1 MELKELYFSDMEMV
15 KELFLSVFSQEPWND
30 DWSDEEQLDC
40 YIGDL
45 LGHSRALCFGL
56 FDQEKLIGLSLGYIR
71 YWYEGTEYRIEE
83 FCISRDYQ
91 GQGHGASLLADI
103 EKQLADRKIVHIL
116 LQTRTQPFSLFFLQ
130 KMRFPSLRRRC
141 DHSQESRTSWN
152 LLIFVKPSLRMLLTE
167 ILRTRE

>member
-1 MELKELYFSDMEMV
+1 MKLKELCFSDMEMV

-45 LGHSRALCFGL
+45 LGHPRALCFGL

-83 FCISRDYQ
+83 LCIARNYQ
-91 GQGHGASLLADI
+91 GRGIGQDFLRRI
-103 EKQLADRKIVHIL
+103 EK
-116 LQTRTQPFSLFFLQ
+116 
-130 KMRFPSLRRRC
+130 
-141 DHSQESRTSWN
+141 
-152 LLIFVKPSLRMLLTE
+152 
-167 ILRTRE
+167 

>member
-1 MELKELYFSDMEMV
+1 MKLKELTVADLEMV
-15 KELFLSVFSQEPWND
+15 KQIFLSVFSQEPWND
-30 DWSDEEQLDC
+30 DWSDKEQLDC

-45 LGHSRALCFGL
+45 LGHPRALGFGL

-71 YWYEGTEYRIEE
+71 FWYEGTEYRIEE

-116 LQTRTQPFSLFFLQ
+116 LQTER
-130 KMRFPSLRRRC
+130 
-141 DHSQESRTSWN
+141 N
-152 LLIFVKPSLRMLLTE
+152 LSAYSFCKKCGFRALEEDVTMVKKVGHHGTC
-167 ILRTRE
+167 

>member
-1 MELKELYFSDMEMV
+1 MKLKELTVADLEMV
-15 KELFLSVFSQEPWND
+15 KQIFLSVFSQEPWND
-30 DWSDEEQLDC
+30 DWLDKEQLDC

-45 LGHSRALCFGL
+45 LGHPRALGFGL

-71 YWYEGTEYRIEE
+71 FWYEGTEYRIEE

-116 LQTRTQPFSLFFLQ
+116 LQTER
-130 KMRFPSLRRRC
+130 
-141 DHSQESRTSWN
+141 N
-152 LLIFVKPSLRMLLTE
+152 LSAYSFYKKCGFRALEEDVTMVKKVGHHGTC
-167 ILRTRE
+167 

>member
-1 MELKELYFSDMEMV
+1 
-15 KELFLSVFSQEPWND
+15 SQEPWND

-45 LGHSRALCFGL
+45 LGHPRALGFGL

-71 YWYEGTEYRIEE
+71 FWYEGTEYRIEE

-103 EKQLADRKIVHIL
+103 EKQLADRKIVHI
-116 LQTRTQPFSLFFLQ
+116 R
-130 KMRFPSLRRRC
+130 
-141 DHSQESRTSWN
+141 
-152 LLIFVKPSLRMLLTE
+152 
-167 ILRTRE
+167 

>member
-1 MELKELYFSDMEMV
+1 MKLKELTVADLEMV
-15 KELFLSVFSQEPWND
+15 KQLFLSVFSQDPWND
-30 DWSDEEQLDC
+30 DWSDEEQLDR

-56 FDQEKLIGLSLGYIR
+56 FDQGKLLGLSLGYIR

-91 GQGHGASLLADI
+91 GQGHGASFLADI

-116 LQTRTQPFSLFFLQ
+116 LQTERNLPAYFFYKKCGFRALEEDVTMFKKVGFS
-130 KMRFPSLRRRC
+130 
-141 DHSQESRTSWN
+141 
-152 LLIFVKPSLRMLLTE
+152 
-167 ILRTRE
+167 

>member
-30 DWSDEEQLDC
+30 DWSDKEQLDC

-45 LGHSRALCFGL
+45 LAHPRALCFGL

-103 EKQLADRKIVHIL
+103 EKQLADRKIVHIF
-116 LQTRTQPFSLFFLQ
+116 LQTERNFSAYSFYKKCGF
-130 KMRFPSLRRRC
+130 RSLEE
-141 DHSQESRTSWN
+141 DVTM
-152 LLIFVKPSLRMLLTE
+152 VKKVGHHGTC
-167 ILRTRE
+167 

>member
-1 MELKELYFSDMEMV
+1 MKLKELCFSDMEMV

-45 LGHSRALCFGL
+45 LGHPRALCFGL

-83 FCISRDYQ
+83 FCMSRDYQ
-91 GQGHGASLLADI
+91 GQGHGASFLADI

-116 LQTRTQPFSLFFLQ
+116 LQTERHLPAFSFYIKCGF
-130 KMRFPSLRRRC
+130 RSLEE
-141 DHSQESRTSWN
+141 DVTM
-152 LLIFVKPSLRMLLTE
+152 VKKVGHHGTC
-167 ILRTRE
+167 

>member
-1 MELKELYFSDMEMV
+1 MKLKEVCFSDMEMV

-45 LGHSRALCFGL
+45 LAHPRTLCFGL

-83 FCISRDYQ
+83 LCIARNYQ
-91 GQGHGASLLADI
+91 GRGIGQDFLKRI
-103 EKQLADRKIVHIL
+103 EEQLIVRNIVHIL
-116 LQTRTQPFSLFFLQ
+116 LQTERTLPAFFFYKKCGFHALEADVT
-130 KMRFPSLRRRC
+130 M
-141 DHSQESRTSWN
+141 
-152 LLIFVKPSLRMLLTE
+152 VKKVGHHGTC
-167 ILRTRE
+167 